1 MMHELTVCQALVSQ
15 VEHIARDRA
24 ARVLHVLIGLGP
36 LSGVEP
42 RLLEDVYPLACTG
55 TLAECSQLTVK
66 EIDIRVRCSACG
78 AETVAKPN
86 RLVCGACG
94 DWHTELLTGN
104 EMLLLRVELETSDEA
119 EVTDE

>member
-1 MMHELTVCQALVSQ
+1 MMHELSICQALVAQ

-24 ARVLHVLIGLGP
+24 ARVRHVLIGLGP

-55 TLAECSQLTVK
+55 TLAERSQLTIK
-66 EIDIRVRCSACG
+66 EIDIRVHCSACG
-78 AETVAKPN
+78 AETVVKPN

-94 DWHTELLTGN
+94 DWHTKLLSGN
-104 EMLLLRVELETSDEA
+104 EMLLLRLELETSEDA
-119 EVTDE
+119 EVTDG